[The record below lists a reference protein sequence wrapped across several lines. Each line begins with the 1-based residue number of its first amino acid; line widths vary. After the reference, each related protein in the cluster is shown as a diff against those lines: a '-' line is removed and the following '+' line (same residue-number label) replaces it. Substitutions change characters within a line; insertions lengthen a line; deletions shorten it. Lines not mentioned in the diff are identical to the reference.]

1 MFRNQ
6 LVGTGALLV
15 GRRVLLLSRPRG
27 IKVYIVR
34 VLKLESQQ
42 TWILTSLLPSKRF
55 LFGWGD
61 LTRGEFRLMMARFSI
76 LSLVS

>member
-1 MFRNQ
+1 MCMNQ
-6 LVGTGALLV
+6 LIGTDAMQA

-34 VLKLESQQ
+34 VLKLDSQQ

-55 LFGWGD
+55 RFGCGD
-61 LTRGEFRLMMARFSI
+61 LTKGEFRLMMA
-76 LSLVS
+76 